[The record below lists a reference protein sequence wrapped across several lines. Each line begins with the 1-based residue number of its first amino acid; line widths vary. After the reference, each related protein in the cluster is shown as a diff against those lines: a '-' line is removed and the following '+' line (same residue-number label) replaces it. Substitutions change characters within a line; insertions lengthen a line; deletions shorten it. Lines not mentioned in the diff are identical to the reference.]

1 MRVRTPLAIEPCSS
15 RAARPRARILGAMQA
30 RPALRPEALALSLCA
45 AASLAACGGAG
56 SSSSTTAAS
65 ATSGARSANNTNSVG
80 SSAYVQSSPALEAGP
95 AYGMERATEG
105 PAVAERGVG
114 MDPEH
119 PVPACGPL
127 DSYEYVA
134 SRFRCPDGTNPL
146 GGDPRAG
153 QASRL
158 GNVGANSSGHIIDV
172 YRAPCASGP
181 VDVYVDM
188 YGCPEMQGMLGQ

>member
-1 MRVRTPLAIEPCSS
+1 
-15 RAARPRARILGAMQA
+15 
-30 RPALRPEALALSLCA
+30 
-45 AASLAACGGAG
+45 
-56 SSSSTTAAS
+56 
-65 ATSGARSANNTNSVG
+65 
-80 SSAYVQSSPALEAGP
+80 
-95 AYGMERATEG
+95 
-105 PAVAERGVG
+105 
-114 MDPEH
+114 MDAEH

-172 YRAPCASGP
+172 YRVPCASGP

-188 YGCPEMQGMLGQ
+188 YGCAEMQGMLGQ

>member
-1 MRVRTPLAIEPCSS
+1 MQ
-15 RAARPRARILGAMQA
+15 PRRST
-30 RPALRPEALALSLCA
+30 RPEALALSLCA
-45 AASLAACGGAG
+45 AVSLAACGGAG
-56 SSSSTTAAS
+56 SSSSTTAVS
-65 ATSGARSANNTNSVG
+65 ATSGARSANNTNAARSG
-80 SSAYVQSSPALEAGP
+80 AYVESSPALQAGP
-95 AYGMERATEG
+95 TEGMARATEG
-105 PAVAERGVG
+105 PAIAQRGVG

-172 YRAPCASGP
+172 YRVPCASGP

>member
-1 MRVRTPLAIEPCSS
+1 MTALGLLLTASALTGCGASSQSSASTTP
-15 RAARPRARILGAMQA
+15 
-30 RPALRPEALALSLCA
+30 A
-45 AASLAACGGAG
+45 AAS
-56 SSSSTTAAS
+56 
-65 ATSGARSANNTNSVG
+65 ARSANNTNARG

-105 PAVAERGVG
+105 PAVAARGVG
-114 MDPEH
+114 MDAEH

-172 YRAPCASGP
+172 YRVPCASGP